1 MYYLSFD
8 VANKSLA
15 TSFIFYD
22 LSPEY
27 IQNFN
32 NIRLKNTH
40 PEKEQSNNFVITT
53 YDQNLQL
60 TCNNM
65 IKLNTI
71 INNKIEYLY
80 YDVKDLIP
88 GKKVKDTDIIERSKN
103 LKKYMEELKLIVN
116 KTILEKNINKIYILI
131 EYQLSS
137 NYNANA
143 IYNQIIYEF
152 SEPNTNLYEIT
163 IMNPSYKNKIYFKK
177 ELRHSFFIQKYS
189 NNYIANKNHTKS
201 NFLYFLKLFNLNH
214 VLENIKS
221 KNIDD
226 LADSFM
232 QIFAFIKFI
241 QK

>member
-15 TSFIFYD
+15 TSFIFYNTT
-22 LSPEY
+22 LAYKE
-27 IQNFN
+27 NLN
-32 NIRLKNTH
+32 NNRL
-40 PEKEQSNNFVITT
+40 
-53 YDQNLQL
+53 
-60 TCNNM
+60 
-65 IKLNTI
+65 
-71 INNKIEYLY
+71 INNKIISSSSPFSYNQNLQSICNNIIKLNNIINNTIEYIY

-88 GKKVKDTDIIERSKN
+88 GKKVKDTDIIERSN
-103 LKKYMEELKLIVN
+103 SLKKYMEELKLIVN

-152 SEPNTNLYEIT
+152 SDHNANLYEIT
-163 IMNPSYKNKIYFKK
+163 IMNPSYKNKIYFNKD
-177 ELRHSFFIQKYS
+177 LRHSSFIQKYS
-189 NNYIANKNHTKS
+189 NNYVANKNHTKS
-201 NFLYFLKLFNLNH
+201 NFLYFLKIFNLNH
-214 VLENIKS
+214 VLELIKS

>member
-15 TSFIFYD
+15 TSFIFYNTS
-22 LSPEY
+22 LTY
-27 IQNFN
+27 KQNLN
-32 NIRLKNTH
+32 TIRLNNNEEQRNHTALH
-40 PEKEQSNNFVITT
+40 PTT
-53 YDQNLQL
+53 YSQNLQS
-60 TCNNM
+60 TCNNI
-65 IKLNTI
+65 IKLNNI
-71 INNKIEYLY
+71 INNTIDYLY

-88 GKKVKDTDIIERSKN
+88 GKKVKDTDIIERSNSLKN
-103 LKKYMEELKLIVN
+103 YMTELKIIVN

-152 SEPNTNLYEIT
+152 SEPNSDLYVII
-163 IMNPSYKNKIYFKK
+163 IMNPSYKNKIYFNK
-177 ELRHSFFIQKYS
+177 ELRHSHFIQKYS
-189 NNYIANKNHTKS
+189 NNYLANKNHTKS

>member
-15 TSFIFYD
+15 TSFIFYNTS
-22 LSPEY
+22 LTY
-27 IQNFN
+27 KQNLN
-32 NIRLKNTH
+32 TIRLNNN
-40 PEKEQSNNFVITT
+40 EEQRNHTALHLTT
-53 YDQNLQL
+53 YGQNLQS
-60 TCNNM
+60 TCNNI
-65 IKLNTI
+65 IKLNNI
-71 INNKIEYLY
+71 INNTIDYLY

-88 GKKVKDTDIIERSKN
+88 GKKVKDTDIIERSNSLKN
-103 LKKYMEELKLIVN
+103 YMEELKLIVN

-143 IYNQIIYEF
+143 VYNQIIYEF
-152 SEPNTNLYEIT
+152 SEPNSDLYEIT
-163 IMNPSYKNKIYFKK
+163 IMNPSYKNKIYFYK
-177 ELRHSFFIQKYS
+177 ELRHSHFIQKYS
-189 NNYIANKNHTKS
+189 NNYLANKNHTKS